1 MDKKAKT
8 NKNTNNKV
16 IHKKAVSVPSNKKKV
31 ITTTKTIQKAK
42 EKEKVN
48 DVKPLG
54 TNLSKQNN
62 NNNNKNIDNEVHSPH
77 TKHVMF
83 NEKVLN
89 PNEHVL
95 DVFCKISNPFQKGVH
110 KMKKCIKIHMNFQN
124 DENINDNDLNTPEN
138 DIELFNDDNHK
149 HLEKEILKLNEHD
162 DDEFEIDHTFSD
174 ESKSLTTKDNKNT
187 NTNTNGINNKN
198 ITKKTILKNKN
209 FNINNDNKRKTSAKK
224 LIAKDSFR
232 KSSNTNI
239 KGKNLKHS
247 SKKLTQPLKN
257 NNKHLPQKA
266 KVISHNLHNN
276 INNDNHHTRRIISN
290 RDKLSLHSSLDSSI
304 EDNLYTRLLK
314 EDFDEDGGIRKI
326 ISLMKPHKSEMDL
339 NFKTKQALE
348 LVNNKK
354 NFNFDYN
361 SAKKG
366 NYRNSLNISNESL
379 IKENNNSL
387 IRTPIRKKLSGMTL
401 ANTKLTTA
409 YTNNKKFYYDKNGN
423 EIILNKIPIENTEN
437 VSVETHEF
445 YIMEDDKGNIIKT
458 QKRVSCKNNGNE
470 IIEYIDEN
478 GNVIDI
484 NTYTII
490 DKAIQL
496 VSPKLLDSLFNENN
510 NCDIYEVLDNECK
523 IIQVRKVF
531 KSTKKNNNKES
542 FESNDNVEYIDLNG
556 NVIQVKKV
564 IKQINPQIIHNKNS
578 NGGIKNGKELE
589 NAINNVKP
597 DFANNNER
605 NNFETPKTKQNYN
618 HNSAKN
624 DLTNS
629 NNAPN
634 TSRNKY
640 ISNSISS
647 CFIKPY
653 TSIRDKHSSTG
664 KKSRNKNNEENMFS
678 EKQKRLFFR
687 NGSLPFLGSYN
698 KISVTN
704 FISSPEDII
713 IPSVEHDP
721 KDKFYISSRKAQ
733 IIHPPNTMKI
743 SSFGFFK

>member
-1 MDKKAKT
+1 
-8 NKNTNNKV
+8 
-16 IHKKAVSVPSNKKKV
+16 
-31 ITTTKTIQKAK
+31 
-42 EKEKVN
+42 
-48 DVKPLG
+48 
-54 TNLSKQNN
+54 
-62 NNNNKNIDNEVHSPH
+62 
-77 TKHVMF
+77 
-83 NEKVLN
+83 
-89 PNEHVL
+89 
-95 DVFCKISNPFQKGVH
+95 
-110 KMKKCIKIHMNFQN
+110 
-124 DENINDNDLNTPEN
+124 
-138 DIELFNDDNHK
+138 
-149 HLEKEILKLNEHD
+149 
-162 DDEFEIDHTFSD
+162 
-174 ESKSLTTKDNKNT
+174 
-187 NTNTNGINNKN
+187 
-198 ITKKTILKNKN
+198 
-209 FNINNDNKRKTSAKK
+209 
-224 LIAKDSFR
+224 
-232 KSSNTNI
+232 
-239 KGKNLKHS
+239 
-247 SKKLTQPLKN
+247 
-257 NNKHLPQKA
+257 
-266 KVISHNLHNN
+266 
-276 INNDNHHTRRIISN
+276 
-290 RDKLSLHSSLDSSI
+290 
-304 EDNLYTRLLK
+304 
-314 EDFDEDGGIRKI
+314 
-326 ISLMKPHKSEMDL
+326 MKPHKSEMDL

-387 IRTPIRKKLSGMTL
+387 IRTPIRKKLSGLTL

-542 FESNDNVEYIDLNG
+542 FESGDNVEYIDLNG
-556 NVIQVKKV
+556 NVIQIKKI
-564 IKQINPQIIHNKNS
+564 IKQIKPQIIHNNNKDN
-578 NGGIKNGKELE
+578 KNGKEIE
-589 NAINNVKP
+589 NAINNINA
-597 DFANNNER
+597 DFANNNVR
-605 NNFETPKTKQNYN
+605 NNFETPKTKHNYN
-618 HNSAKN
+618 NNSKN

-629 NNAPN
+629 NNKAPN
-634 TSRNKY
+634 TSRNKH
-640 ISNSISS
+640 ISNSITS

-653 TSIRDKHSSTG
+653 KSIRDQYSSTD
-664 KKSRNKNNEENMFS
+664 KKSRNKASEENIFT

-687 NGSLPFLGSYN
+687 VDSLPLLGSYN
-698 KISVTN
+698 KTSN

-713 IPSVEHDP
+713 IPLVEHDP
-721 KDKFYISSRKAQ
+721 KDKFYITSRKAQ